1 MRGGCAVRD
10 RRRCAS
16 AGTCGFFR
24 HPCALGHS
32 LKRRLDVA
40 SVARDTRDGQWLA
53 RWRDPSGRQ
62 RKKSFGRRVDAQ
74 RWLDQMRAETHRG
87 QYVDPAGGRLRLG
100 PYALTWMAGQGHL
113 KPSTAYRYQG
123 IVNHHIVAH
132 WGSWPLGSVTHSD
145 VAGWIAGLSAGGLRP
160 GSVRQIHR
168 VFAMIMSAAVVDG
181 RIGRSPADGVKLP
194 RQVRAEPRSLT
205 STEIGRLATAAG
217 PDNAPLILVLAFTG
231 LRFGE
236 AAGLRVR
243 RVDFGRRRLDIREI
257 ASEVGGRVVFGTP
270 KTHQRRTVV
279 VPRSLM
285 PLIEAASEGKSP
297 DDHVFTSPDG
307 STLRMRNWRSR
318 VFDPARAAAGLHHV
332 RPHDLRHT
340 AASLAIA
347 SGATVKAVQSMLGH
361 ASAAMTL
368 DIYASLFADELDA
381 VADALDAAVPQMCH
395 IASSASS
402 GANRSGA
409 RKSL

>member
-1 MRGGCAVRD
+1 
-10 RRRCAS
+10 
-16 AGTCGFFR
+16 
-24 HPCALGHS
+24 
-32 LKRRLDVA
+32 
-40 SVARDTRDGQWLA
+40 
-53 RWRDPSGRQ
+53 
-62 RKKSFGRRVDAQ
+62 
-74 RWLDQMRAETHRG
+74 
-87 QYVDPAGGRLRLG
+87 
-100 PYALTWMAGQGHL
+100 MAGQGHL

-123 IVNHHIVAH
+123 IVKQHIVTY
-132 WGSWPLGSVTHSD
+132 WGSWTLASVNHSD
-145 VAGWIAGLSAGGLRP
+145 VATWLAGLSAAGLRP

-168 VFAMIMSAAVVDG
+168 VFAMIMNAAVVDG
-181 RIGRSPADGVKLP
+181 RIGRSPAEGVKLP
-194 RQVRAEPRSLT
+194 RQVRSEPRSLT
-205 STEIGRLATAAG
+205 SDEVGRLAAAAG
-217 PDNAPLILVLAFTG
+217 PENAPLILVLAFTG

-243 RVDFGRRRLDIREI
+243 RVDFARRRLDIREV

-285 PLIEAASEGKSP
+285 PLLEAACAGKAP

-307 STLRMRNWRSR
+307 SVLRLRNWRSR
-318 VFDPARAAAGLHHV
+318 VFDPARAAAGLDHA

-381 VADALDAAVPQMCH
+381 VADAMDAAVPQMCH
-395 IASSASS
+395 IATSATS
-402 GANRSGA
+402 GPHHSDDE
-409 RKSL
+409 K